1 MINDKPGTTKFRALD
16 KFFDAPQVSDYARNK
31 SAYEKASKSFLRQLL
46 KDITAYIDSAN
57 SMTVENAK
65 VHFNPGGTA
74 IAGDPSLYLTTDNN
88 SGICVYISETGFK
101 ARQPILWR
109 TIKHMKDY
117 TGGANNWQ
125 SVDDPYNEIV
135 KHLAAA
141 LK

>member
-1 MINDKPGTTKFRALD
+1 MINDKLGTTKLRALD
-16 KFFDAPQVSDYARNK
+16 KFFNALEVSDYAGNK
-31 SAYEKASKSFLRQLL
+31 TAYEKASKSFLRQLL
-46 KDITAYIDSAN
+46 KDITAYIDSTYGI
-57 SMTVENAK
+57 TVENSK
-65 VHFNPGGTA
+65 IDFNPGGPA
-74 IAGDPSLYLTTDNN
+74 IAGDPTLYLTTDNN

-125 SVDDPYNEIV
+125 SVDEPYAEIV
-135 KHLAAA
+135 KRLAAA